1 MGKKTKTSSDTVYL
15 KLKNAIRKRYIK
27 QGSQLVEGVLAA
39 KLGVSRTPVR
49 SCIKQLEAEG
59 LVYTIPNR
67 GAFVVTPSLEE
78 IEETFFVRSQ
88 LEQAA
93 ARLAAQRITPSQIKQ
108 LNKLVEKENEVFD
121 QQDLEAYD
129 DVNDSLHSEI
139 ARFSGNKVLASYVKE
154 LFDRTRIYLVLF
166 DPFLKLTMSPSLEA
180 HRNIIKALADH
191 DSQRASEMMENHIK
205 GSVADLKAANV
216 MPDDYLS
223 I

>member
-1 MGKKTKTSSDTVYL
+1 MNKKRETSSDTVYL

-49 SCIKQLEAEG
+49 SSIKQLEAEG

-93 ARLAAQRITPSQIKQ
+93 ARLAAKRITASQIEQ
-108 LNKLVEKENEVFD
+108 LNRLIEKEKDVFD

-129 DVNDSLHSEI
+129 VVNDTLHSEI
-139 ARFSGNKVLASYVKE
+139 AKFSGNKVLASYVKE
-154 LFDRTRIYLVLF
+154 LFDKTRIYLVLF

-180 HRNIIKALADH
+180 HQRIINALASH
-191 DSQRASEMMENHIK
+191 DSDLASKMMEEHIK
-205 GSVADLKAANV
+205 SSVADLKAVDV